1 MIASCRIETP
11 SPVPLG
17 EKGHNL
23 QIRSLSP
30 LGERVDR
37 DGAFTS
43 RRGTGEG
50 VVA

>member
-1 MIASCRIETP
+1 MGSVRKTA
-11 SPVPLG
+11 LA
-17 EKGHNL
+17 
-23 QIRSLSP
+23 P

-50 VVA
+50 VAGRARMGRTNC